1 MKNIEYFK
9 FRNYVDLNTIY
20 PVGEIQGEVYSIS
33 RISLTESEVY
43 IEHIRGAVDGNS
55 WLFMGLKPN
64 FDYVRLVKKG
74 DGVMMSDTP
83 MERRTNLDF
92 ISKANGDVLIFGL
105 GLGLIIIPLLQ
116 DEEIKSVTVV
126 ELHQELIDTVLPI
139 LNQFDKQNKLTV
151 IQGDCFEYH
160 TQIPKEKKY
169 DCIYGDIWI
178 DINTENYE
186 EMKDLTKKYKNKL
199 NRSNPNSFIT
209 HWMKSFLQSEIRK
222 EKRNSYSY
230 W

>member
-20 PVGEIQGEVYSIS
+20 PVDKIEREVYSIS
-33 RISLTESEVY
+33 RTSLTESEVY
-43 IEHIRGAVDGNS
+43 MEQIRGAVDGNS
-55 WLFMGLKPN
+55 WLFRGLKPN

-74 DGVMMSDTP
+74 EGIMMSDTP

-126 ELHQELIDTVLPI
+126 ELHQELIDVVHPYLKD
-139 LNQFDKQNKLTV
+139 FDSDNKLTIV
-151 IQGDCFEYH
+151 QGDCFEYH
-160 TQIPKEKKY
+160 KEIPKGKKY

-178 DINTENYE
+178 DISTENYE
-186 EMKDLTKKYKNKL
+186 EMKTLTRFYRGKV
-199 NRSNPNSFIT
+199 NRSNPNSFIA
-209 HWMKSFLQSEIRK
+209 HWMKDFLVSEIQK
-222 EKRNSYSY
+222 EKRSNYY

>member
-1 MKNIEYFK
+1 MKKIEYFK
-9 FRNYVDLNTIY
+9 PRTYIDLNTIY
-20 PVGEIQGEVYSIS
+20 PQQEIKGEVYSIS
-33 RISLTESEVY
+33 RISLSEEQVRH
-43 IEHIRGAVDGNS
+43 EQIRGSMGGNY
-55 WLFMGLKPN
+55 WLFAGLKSN
-64 FDYVRLVKKG
+64 FEYVRLVKNG
-74 DGVMMSDTP
+74 EGIMMSDTP
-83 MERRTNLDF
+83 MERRTNQSFLNT
-92 ISKANGDVLIFGL
+92 ANGDVLIFGL
-105 GLGLIIIPLLQ
+105 GLGLIILPLLN
-116 DEEIKSVTVV
+116 DEDIKSVTVV
-126 ELHQELIDTVLPI
+126 ELHQELIDTVSPI
-139 LNQFDKQNKLTV
+139 LNQFDEQNKLTV

-199 NRSNPNSFIT
+199 NRLNPNSFIT
-209 HWMKSFLQSEIRK
+209 HWMKSYLQSEIQK

>member
-20 PVGEIQGEVYSIS
+20 PADKIEREVYSIS
-33 RISLTESEVY
+33 RTSLTESEVRM
-43 IEHIRGAVDGNS
+43 EQIRGAMDGNS

-74 DGVMMSDTP
+74 EGVMMSDTP
-83 MERRTNLDF
+83 MERRTNLGF

-116 DEEIKSVTVV
+116 DEDIKSVTVV
-126 ELHQELIDTVLPI
+126 ELHQELIDVVQPYLKD
-139 LNQFDKQNKLTV
+139 FDSDNKLTV
-151 IQGDCFEYH
+151 VQGDCFEYH
-160 TQIPKEKKY
+160 KEIPKDKKF

-178 DINTENYE
+178 DISTDNYD
-186 EMKDLTKKYKNKL
+186 EMKTLTRFYRGKV

-209 HWMKSFLQSEIRK
+209 HWMKDFLVSEIQK
-222 EKRNSYSY
+222 EKRSNYY